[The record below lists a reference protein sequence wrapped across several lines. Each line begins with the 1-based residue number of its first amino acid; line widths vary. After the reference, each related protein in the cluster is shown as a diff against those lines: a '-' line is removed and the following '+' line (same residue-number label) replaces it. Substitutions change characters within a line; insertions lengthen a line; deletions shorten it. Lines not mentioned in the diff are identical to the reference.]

1 MSLAAL
7 VCWLLL
13 AAPSTPD
20 SPEKKSDS
28 TTPKTPKVKTDPVEE
43 APSLDGYYTC
53 KGKEAGGKSYTGI
66 CVIAKKNDVYLVS
79 WMIGAGSSF
88 TGIGIRQGN
97 NLAVS
102 WSITGDRGVV
112 RGVNLYQIQSGGRLS
127 GRWATLPG
135 PGVMQTET
143 LTFLKGLDQEE
154 E

>member
-1 MSLAAL
+1 MLDPRVVS
-7 VCWLLL
+7 LLL

-20 SPEKKSDS
+20 NPDKKGEPA
-28 TTPKTPKVKTDPVEE
+28 PKTPKVKAAAVED

-53 KGKEAGGKSYTGI
+53 KGKEAGGNAYSGI

-88 TGIGIRQGN
+88 TGIGVRN
-97 NLAVS
+97 DKTLAVS
-102 WSITGDRGVV
+102 WSMASDRGGLI
-112 RGVNLYQIQSGGRLS
+112 RGVNLYTIQSGGRLV

-143 LTFLKGLDQEE
+143 LTFLKGLEDEE
-154 E
+154 

>member
-1 MSLAAL
+1 MLIPAL
-7 VCWLLL
+7 FCTLLL
-13 AAPSTPD
+13 AAPSTPEN
-20 SPEKKSDS
+20 PEKKSDPK
-28 TTPKTPKVKTDPVEE
+28 TPKTPKVKADPVEE
-43 APSLDGYYTC
+43 APGIDGYYTC
-53 KGKEAGGKSYTGI
+53 KGKEAGGKAYTGI
-66 CVIAKKNDVYLVS
+66 CVITKKNDVYVVS

-135 PGVMQTET
+135 PGVMQSET
-143 LTFLKGLDQEE
+143 LTFLKKLDEE